1 MIHDYETIVT
11 EFIVLNSQIPKI
23 STRNHTYAYIIMILK
38 LNWMPLGHPKKMFF
52 QLAKCLLNS
61 AFRSDREASTALASL
76 IRNGGVVKVGMV
88 GNTKKIYSRKLSYSK
103 GYFRVISRF
112 IL

>member
-88 GNTKKIYSRKLSYSK
+88 GNTKKN
-103 GYFRVISRF
+103 
-112 IL
+112 ILQKT